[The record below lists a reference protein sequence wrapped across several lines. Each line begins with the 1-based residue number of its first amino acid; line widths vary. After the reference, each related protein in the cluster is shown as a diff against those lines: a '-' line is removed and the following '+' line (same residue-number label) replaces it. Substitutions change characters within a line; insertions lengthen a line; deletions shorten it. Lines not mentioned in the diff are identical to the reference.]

1 LHTGRA
7 RKESPVADSEL
18 LTEEQLRDEAIMLAI
33 RMRTGLALSSLSK
46 QGQDNLQAYVLSG
59 HIKIEDSQIQ
69 LTAQG
74 RLIADRLVR
83 EALG

>member
-1 LHTGRA
+1 MQYQ
-7 RKESPVADSEL
+7 S
-18 LTEEQLRDEAIMLAI
+18 
-33 RMRTGLALSSLSK
+33 
-46 QGQDNLQAYVLSG
+46 SG
-59 HIKIEDSQIQ
+59 HLNQIDGKLQ

>member
-1 LHTGRA
+1 
-7 RKESPVADSEL
+7 VAESEL
-18 LTEEQLRDEAIMLAI
+18 LTNEQLRDEAIMLAI
-33 RMRTGLALSSLSK
+33 RMRTGLALSTLNK
-46 QGQDNLQAYVLSG
+46 QGQDNLQAYISTG
-59 HIKIEDSQIQ
+59 HIVILDEHIQ

>member
-1 LHTGRA
+1 
-7 RKESPVADSEL
+7 
-18 LTEEQLRDEAIMLAI
+18 
-33 RMRTGLALSSLSK
+33 MRTGLALSSLSK
-46 QGQDNLQAYVLSG
+46 QGQDNLQAYIATGHVLIS
-59 HIKIEDSQIQ
+59 DAQIQ